1 MENQQTAKPVIRFP
15 EFTDNWNNTKL
26 SELLKEAKKRNAD
39 LKYTKYEVLSVS
51 GEMGIVNQIEHLGR
65 SYAGVSVHQYHVVEV
80 GDIVY
85 TKSPLK
91 ANPYGIIKQNKK
103 KAGIVSTLY
112 AVYNVKEENAHGE
125 FIEHYFSLDEN
136 TNRYLRPLVKK
147 GAKNDMKIS
156 NAYVLHDKIFVPS
169 VAEQKK
175 ITLFLNT
182 LEKKIEQLK
191 QKNRLLEEYKKGI
204 MQKIFAQELRFKDEN
219 GNEFPVWEEKKLEN
233 IGETYGGLSGK
244 TKENFGIGKPYIQY
258 KQIFDDSKIDITRC
272 ELVEIR
278 ENEKQN
284 KVQFGDIFFT
294 VSSETPNEI
303 GMSSVLLDNID
314 EMYLNS
320 FCFGFRANSL
330 EELNPYFSK
339 YLFRS
344 EVFRNEIIKLA
355 QGSTRYN
362 MSKVQLLKIEIYM
375 PVIKEQEKIAN
386 FLSTIDDK
394 ISRTQSQIEQTQQ
407 YRKGLLQKMFV

>member
-1 MENQQTAKPVIRFP
+1 MEKQQTAKPVIRFP
-15 EFTDNWNNTKL
+15 EFTDHWNNTKL

-39 LKYTKYEVLSVS
+39 LKYTKDEVLSVS

-112 AVYNVKEENAHGE
+112 AVYNVKEEKAHGE

-169 VAEQKK
+169 VTEQKK
-175 ITLFLNT
+175 ITLFLNI

-191 QKNRLLEEYKKGI
+191 QKKRLLVEYKKGI
-204 MQKIFAQELRFKDEN
+204 MQKIFTQELRFKDEN
-219 GNEFPVWEEKKLEN
+219 GNEFPDWEEKILSELLDYVQPTKYLVESTEYDDSYKTPVLTAGKSFILGYTNETLGIYDKKLPL
-233 IGETYGGLSGK
+233 I
-244 TKENFGIGKPYIQY
+244 
-258 KQIFDDSKIDITRC
+258 IFDDFTTAIQFVDFPFKAKSSAMKL
-272 ELVEIR
+272 LVPKKGSNIY
-278 ENEKQN
+278 
-284 KVQFGDIFFT
+284 FIFEAMQLINY
-294 VSSETPNEI
+294 SI
-303 GMSSVLLDNID
+303 GGHERHWI
-314 EMYLNS
+314 
-320 FCFGFRANSL
+320 
-330 EELNPYFSK
+330 SK
-339 YLFRS
+339 YS
-344 EVFRNEIIKLA
+344 
-355 QGSTRYN
+355 
-362 MSKVQLLKIEIYM
+362 KIEI
-375 PVIKEQEKIAN
+375 PVPCAKEQDKISA
-386 FLSTIDDK
+386 FLSTINDK
-394 ISRTQSQIEQTQQ
+394 ISRTQAQIENTQE
-407 YRKGLLQKMFV
+407 YKKGLLQKMFV